1 MFNYGVK
8 KLSLLKSLDKIILP
22 LVLLIG
28 ARYLGV
34 FLYAL
39 INPFQF
45 SFSRNFDLL
54 SLPFVKGGQEGL
66 LGANSFSWI
75 FTAAVLALAFGFI
88 AFRNLYLHEDLLH
101 PKQATHLHRSK
112 MDHLIVNYQ
121 DAFHQ
126 GISWWVVALISLSLA
141 LADYLSGTA
150 STVAFGVII
159 SVSASLLALLL
170 LGISKGY
177 KLDSKKV

>member
-1 MFNYGVK
+1 MK

-28 ARYLGV
+28 ARYLGF
-34 FLYAL
+34 FLYGL
-39 INPFQF
+39 MSSFQF
-45 SFSRNFDLL
+45 TFSRNFDLA
-54 SLPFVKGGQEGL
+54 SLPFIKYVGESDL
-66 LGANSFSWI
+66 LTANSFSWI
-75 FTAAVLALAFGFI
+75 FTAAVLAFSFGFI

-101 PKQATHLHRSK
+101 PKQATHLHRSR
-112 MDHLIVNYQ
+112 MDHFIVSSH

-141 LADYLSGTA
+141 LADYLSGAA
-150 STVAFGVII
+150 STIAFGVII